1 MTKTKER
8 HPRQPLNYQSLGV
21 SCWVTSVMNALLVL
35 KKGKERIPVLA
46 NRLLFSVL
54 FEEGVEDNE
63 AKVIITAIRD
73 LCSLAEEVIKSEKDI
88 INRVTNIEDN
98 EVIIADTGSGEHS
111 ILILGR
117 RKEDNW
123 LKVFDPDW
131 ENVKDKKQ
139 TENYICL
146 PDIPDISVWER
157 GRVNAMV
164 APSAFFDK
172 NASKNNRFAF
182 GSKKE
187 WTIIVLKNNR

>member
-1 MTKTKER
+1 MAKTKKR
-8 HPRQPLNYQSLGV
+8 CLRQPLNYQSLGV

-46 NRLLFSVL
+46 NRLLLSVL
-54 FEEGVEDNE
+54 SEEGV
-63 AKVIITAIRD
+63 
-73 LCSLAEEVIKSEKDI
+73 
-88 INRVTNIEDN
+88 EDN

-131 ENVKDKKQ
+131 ENVKNKKQ

-182 GSKKE
+182 SSKKE
-187 WTIIVLKNNR
+187 WTIIVLKNSR

>member
-1 MTKTKER
+1 
-8 HPRQPLNYQSLGV
+8 
-21 SCWVTSVMNALLVL
+21 MNALLVL
-35 KKGKERIPVLA
+35 KKEKERIPVLA
-46 NRLLFSVL
+46 NRLLLSVL
-54 FEEGVEDNE
+54 SEEGVEDNE

-73 LCSLAEEVIKSEKDI
+73 LCSLAVEVIESENENI
-88 INRVTNIEDN
+88 IKKKVKNIKDN

-117 RKEDNW
+117 RKNDNW

-139 TENYICL
+139 TKHYICL
-146 PDIPDISVWER
+146 PDVPVWER

>member
-1 MTKTKER
+1 
-8 HPRQPLNYQSLGV
+8 
-21 SCWVTSVMNALLVL
+21 MNALLVL

-46 NRLLFSVL
+46 NRLLLSVL
-54 FEEGVEDNE
+54 SEEGVEDNE
-63 AKVIITAIRD
+63 AEVIIRAISD
-73 LCSLAEEVIKSEKDI
+73 LCSLAKEVIKSEKDI

-98 EVIIADTGSGEHS
+98 EVVIADTGSGEHS

-117 RKEDNW
+117 RKNDNL

-139 TENYICL
+139 TKHYVCL
-146 PDIPDISVWER
+146 PDVPVWKR

-164 APSAFFDK
+164 HPSAFFDK

-187 WTIIVLKNNR
+187 WTIIVLKNSH

>member
-8 HPRQPLNYQSLGV
+8 YPRQPLNYQSLGV

-46 NRLLFSVL
+46 NRLLLSVL
-54 FEEGVEDNE
+54 SEEGVEDNE
-63 AKVIITAIRD
+63 AEVIIRAISD
-73 LCSLAEEVIKSEKDI
+73 LCSLAEEVIKSEKENI

-117 RKEDNW
+117 RKNDNW

-146 PDIPDISVWER
+146 PDVPELER

-187 WTIIVLKNNR
+187 WTIIVLKNSR

>member
-35 KKGKERIPVLA
+35 KKEKERIPVLA
-46 NRLLFSVL
+46 NRLLLSVL
-54 FEEGVEDNE
+54 SEEGVEDNKT
-63 AKVIITAIRD
+63 KVIITAISD
-73 LCSLAEEVIKSEKDI
+73 LYSLAVEVIEGEKENI
-88 INRVTNIEDN
+88 INRVENIKDD

-131 ENVKDKKQ
+131 EKVKDKKQ

-146 PDIPDISVWER
+146 PDVPVWER

-187 WTIIVLKNNR
+187 WTIIVLKNSR

>member
-1 MTKTKER
+1 LLSYLSDER
-8 HPRQPLNYQSLGV
+8 FIS
-21 SCWVTSVMNALLVL
+21 T
-35 KKGKERIPVLA
+35 KKGEKRIPVLA
-46 NRLLFSVL
+46 NRLLLSVL
-54 FEEGVEDNE
+54 SEEGVEDNE
-63 AKVIITAIRD
+63 AKVIITAISD
-73 LCSLAEEVIKSEKDI
+73 LCSLAVEVIEGEKENI
-88 INRVTNIEDN
+88 INKVTNIEDN

-117 RKEDNW
+117 RKNDNW

-146 PDIPDISVWER
+146 PDVPVWER

-164 APSAFFDK
+164 HPSAFFDK

-187 WTIIVLKNNR
+187 WTIIVLKNSR